1 MSRDCIYPPKES
13 KPKNHLD
20 VNERERKNNEMRKSM
35 AGPAYGVPVYP
46 MNAARTGSRLG
57 ATREPQ
63 HYDDSNSFSDGHFG
77 RDTYLGKSSKRD
89 IEETIL
95 YNANSNDF
103 DEVGSQHVWPGENVG
118 DHRDWMDKILGG
130 TFQRNYLDRNS
141 FRMRTV
147 IERSFVGDE
156 FRQCNVK
163 ELLNGS
169 VIVIFQITFIASEKQ
184 ITKDNLIIWINT
196 EIRNGVNSTEGTTI
210 AFISNSL
217 DVSEIKRESYTV
229 NNDPYGATTTSSTL
243 STTPSQTT
251 ASSMNMTTE
260 SSISQSTTESQ
271 STDITSS
278 IETISSETTT
288 EMFDSSESTLDP
300 SSGSTETSFSSKMA
314 SSTLNIFSTTEKSE
328 PMTTQGNE
336 ITSSIANT
344 VPTTEMTTQT
354 TQTTTQTTEMTTQT
368 TQMTTPTTEMTT
380 QTTQTTTPKT
390 EKTTQT
396 TEIIQTTNMTTQ
408 TTDMTKSATEITTPT
423 TWITTNDI
431 RNTRDYNSNRGRY
444 IFNYDSNSKYV
455 NSNNRNEISNRRN
468 VNFYK
473 TDDIFNSNSG
483 NRSDKSNNRNDNPYN
498 RGDFRDD
505 KSHNENNFPGSDD
518 NSTNRFEYSNIRV
531 DNSNTKYNN

>member
-141 FRMRTV
+141 FRASLRLDTKSPIQHMGFVSESDGNSLDSSYADPTITRRTIFCILGGILLILLTVVPVVVFIIIKDDDTTTTYNTYYVADSQISVNQSYQQSYSNSSSLEFKNFSETFCTEMRTV

-196 EIRNGVNSTEGTTI
+196 EIRNGVNSTEDDV
-210 AFISNSL
+210 FISNS
-217 DVSEIKRESYTV
+217 
-229 NNDPYGATTTSSTL
+229 G
-243 STTPSQTT
+243 
-251 ASSMNMTTE
+251 
-260 SSISQSTTESQ
+260 
-271 STDITSS
+271 
-278 IETISSETTT
+278 
-288 EMFDSSESTLDP
+288 
-300 SSGSTETSFSSKMA
+300 SG
-314 SSTLNIFSTTEKSE
+314 
-328 PMTTQGNE
+328 
-336 ITSSIANT
+336 
-344 VPTTEMTTQT
+344 
-354 TQTTTQTTEMTTQT
+354 
-368 TQMTTPTTEMTT
+368 
-380 QTTQTTTPKT
+380 
-390 EKTTQT
+390 
-396 TEIIQTTNMTTQ
+396 
-408 TTDMTKSATEITTPT
+408 
-423 TWITTNDI
+423 
-431 RNTRDYNSNRGRY
+431 
-444 IFNYDSNSKYV
+444 
-455 NSNNRNEISNRRN
+455 
-468 VNFYK
+468 
-473 TDDIFNSNSG
+473 
-483 NRSDKSNNRNDNPYN
+483 SDKSNNRNDNPYN

-505 KSHNENNFPGSDD
+505 KSHNENNFPRNDD

-531 DNSNTKYNN
+531 DKSNTKYNN